1 MNVHV
6 SRRVP
11 PLFCLLMLALGFS
24 MLAGCSGRH
33 SQTPVEGY
41 ACYAKAVPT
50 LGEGGLAWGPSVK
63 TASVKALDNCRR
75 YAAES
80 DGTPATCQVTLT
92 GCR

>member
-6 SRRVP
+6 TRSVP
-11 PLFCLLMLALGFS
+11 PLFCLLMLAIGCSLI
-24 MLAGCSGRH
+24 AGCSGRH

-50 LGEGGLAWGPSVK
+50 QGDGGLAWGPSVK
-63 TASVKALDNCRR
+63 TASVKAMGNCQR

-80 DGTPATCQVTLT
+80 GGTPSTCQVTLS

>member
-1 MNVHV
+1 MNGHI
-6 SRRVP
+6 SRSIP
-11 PLFCLLMLALGFS
+11 CLLMLALGFS
-24 MLAGCSGRH
+24 MIAGCSGRR

-50 LGEGGLAWGPSVK
+50 LGDGGLAWGPSVK
-63 TASVKALDNCRR
+63 SASVKALDNCRR

-80 DGTPATCQVTLT
+80 DGTPSTCKVTLT